1 MGHTSSCSPFDSAS
15 LERSVEATLNCKG
28 MTMSKVTVYQYMT
41 HRPRSRHMRIAPRWA
56 TRSAIESLNRGRL
69 VAVLLNDTEME
80 IDESYVD
87 RDGMT
92 EVGFGPSS

>member
-1 MGHTSSCSPFDSAS
+1 M
-15 LERSVEATLNCKG
+15 KG
-28 MTMSKVTVYQYMT
+28 WAMPKVTVYQYT
-41 HRPRSRHMRIAPRWA
+41 TQHPRSRHMRIAPRWA

-69 VAVLLNDTEME
+69 VAVILNDTEME
-80 IDESYVD
+80 IDEAYVD